1 MKTNKTTHHVVLQ
14 VGQGVDPWPDVLAPC
29 FRIDRSLLRRPRC
42 STTYLGGGVVGEEVH
57 RPQKVLDVPRP
68 IIFVWKFVCLH
79 EQRPGDDGHMDR
91 CPEVVAEATILC
103 SIRTEFLPGTALDFL
118 GDTVEIL
125 DCRELTLTFG
135 SWLLGVHVDRRRRS
149 DFVGGRGEMSD
160 LLGDWD
166 ATTR

>member
-1 MKTNKTTHHVVLQ
+1 M
-14 VGQGVDPWPDVLAPC
+14 
-29 FRIDRSLLRRPRC
+29 S
-42 STTYLGGGVVGEEVH
+42 
-57 RPQKVLDVPRP
+57 
-68 IIFVWKFVCLH
+68 
-79 EQRPGDDGHMDR
+79 
-91 CPEVVAEATILC
+91 
-103 SIRTEFLPGTALDFL
+103 TEFLPGTALDFL

-149 DFVGGRGEMSD
+149 DCVGGRGEMSD